1 MNRIDRVTAQNAIR
15 HLQKTPGKPNQTI
28 RTFRDNSGLPE
39 CFLRKLLKQGLLPG
53 TYSGNR
59 FYVDVL
65 RFEEYM
71 ETHSG
76 AEAYGKQ

>member
-1 MNRIDRVTAQNAIR
+1 MNGMDRGTAANALK

-28 RTFRDNSGLPE
+28 RTYSKNSGLPE

-59 FYVDVL
+59 YYVDVL
-65 RFEEYM
+65 RFEELL
-71 ETHSG
+71 ETL
-76 AEAYGKQ
+76 

>member
-1 MNRIDRVTAQNAIR
+1 MNGIDRVTAQNAIK

-28 RTFRDNSGLPE
+28 RTYSDNSGLSE

-53 TYSGNR
+53 VYVGNR

-65 RFEEYM
+65 RFEEYL
-71 ETHSG
+71 ETL
-76 AEAYGKQ
+76 